1 MKIEFNEI
9 HFKTIWKKV
18 VDPICLMKCI
28 LNCWKSM
35 KGCSYKDDKY
45 YFGIS
50 ETMSKVAALVVFFF
64 FLEPK
69 AVELRREEKDLI

>member
-1 MKIEFNEI
+1 
-9 HFKTIWKKV
+9 
-18 VDPICLMKCI
+18 
-28 LNCWKSM
+28 M

-50 ETMSKVAALVVFFF
+50 ETMSKVAALFVFFF